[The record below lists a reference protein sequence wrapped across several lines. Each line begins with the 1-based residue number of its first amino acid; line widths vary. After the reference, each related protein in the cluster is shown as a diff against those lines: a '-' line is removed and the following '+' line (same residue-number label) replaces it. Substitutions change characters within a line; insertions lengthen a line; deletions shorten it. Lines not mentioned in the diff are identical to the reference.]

1 MAFNDF
7 WAMPSFWQRWT
18 NDRVSDCVHSEN
30 SNPFSFTKVQ
40 RKVIGIH
47 SQKTR
52 PEWLV
57 RLSEAAR
64 QEAGN
69 YIMRENTVHGSYK
82 PAAEWRPLKNVLT
95 VQQLPRVCL
104 RRRAIVHFSP
114 RKGWKLSEVISLK
127 IKKLLK
133 SHELHL
139 HMHYT
144 IPLLLNIVTFPTML
158 ESSL

>member
-1 MAFNDF
+1 LSRKVSTSKLNEIFIKNREELIFFEITLLLCTVASALWCMAFNDF

-82 PAAEWRPLKNVLT
+82 PAAE
-95 VQQLPRVCL
+95 
-104 RRRAIVHFSP
+104 
-114 RKGWKLSEVISLK
+114 
-127 IKKLLK
+127 
-133 SHELHL
+133 
-139 HMHYT
+139 
-144 IPLLLNIVTFPTML
+144 
-158 ESSL
+158 